1 MRFFSQDD
9 FHLKIFGV
17 VNLVLLSGFPK
28 AGKSLKENPERY
40 FSCESCPLKFLLLRR
55 PAKEVSLLF
64 TVDQHWYIKNNKARL
79 SKIVGVS
86 WAHLH
91 SM

>member
-1 MRFFSQDD
+1 MGFFSQNDS
-9 FHLKIFGV
+9 HVKIFGV

-28 AGKSLKENPERY
+28 SGKSLKENPERH

-64 TVDQHWYIKNNKARL
+64 TVDQCQYIKINKARL
-79 SKIVGVS
+79 
-86 WAHLH
+86 
-91 SM
+91 